1 MQEQW
6 TIVENN
12 FWHRKWFFFK
22 KFDREHVSSIAYR
35 LMLRAFAGTGVPIT
49 IDEENLILNAF
60 VGFIKENSGRK
71 WSTKFPYFLCR
82 GGNTKQPY
90 LCICMQPAKDPRR
103 FALKLSRCPFLVKP
117 KTAEVEWIYD
127 FRPGSKIQGRQIDE
141 NA

>member
-1 MQEQW
+1 MQEHW

-22 KFDREHVSSIAYR
+22 KFDREYARSIAYR
-35 LMLRAFAGTGVPIT
+35 LMLRAFAEAGVPIT
-49 IDEENLILNAF
+49 IYEEDRILHAF
-60 VGFIKENSGRK
+60 VGFIKQNTDRK
-71 WSTKFPYFLCR
+71 WSTRFLYFLYR
-82 GGNTKQPY
+82 GGNKNQPC
-90 LCICMQPAKDPRR
+90 LCIGMQPAKDPRR

-117 KTAEVEWIYD
+117 KTAEVEWTYD